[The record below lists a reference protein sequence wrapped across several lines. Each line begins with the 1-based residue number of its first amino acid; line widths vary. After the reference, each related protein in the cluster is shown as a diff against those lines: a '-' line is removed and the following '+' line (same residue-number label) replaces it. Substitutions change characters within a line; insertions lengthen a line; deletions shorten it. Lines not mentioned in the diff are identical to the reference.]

1 VVCAVVA
8 GGVAFFR
15 SIIVRVKNDGFS
27 KKGLDFFFVSCT
39 IHSSKQHRPG
49 GFRDSQEESEMEK
62 KGEYLVREEYRVV
75 FFDGVEYFD
84 IDGPFASAEEAEEA
98 LQRANEEWAQSHPDE

>member
-1 VVCAVVA
+1 MYNTFIEAA
-8 GGVAFFR
+8 PTR
-15 SIIVRVKNDGFS
+15 RVP
-27 KKGLDFFFVSCT
+27 GLQ
-39 IHSSKQHRPG
+39 K
-49 GFRDSQEESEMEK
+49 ENEMK

-98 LQRANEEWAQSHPDE
+98 LQRAKDEWAQSHPDE